1 MSVLPLPE
9 LNELD
14 FMDME
19 LTQTFLRGKNPCAA
33 GYRWFVRNDLGGKD
47 YQQAMDTQVRAG
59 RVEDARWLLENFGA
73 TNTVLELDHLEAD
86 HFVYAGTLIVHG
98 DIRVPGQLL
107 VGRHLHAGAGIRAGT
122 VEVGQDIQSGGAI
135 FAETLLQAGG
145 AIKAA
150 WSVEVQGTIRA
161 EHLRCGWALRC
172 NQHVHLRGE
181 AVVGQDVQVQG
192 TLQCG
197 KGLRC
202 GSSIAVQGLLDV
214 GHGIACNSHLDCG
227 NHIQAGWG
235 IKALGD
241 IRAACSIRAGESL
254 HADGE
259 IAAGEGYGV
268 FAGMNVQMQAWPDC
282 AWVRALRKPQGL
294 VSGWWEDQLQMA

>member
-1 MSVLPLPE
+1 
-9 LNELD
+9 
-14 FMDME
+14 MDME

-47 YQQAMDTQVRAG
+47 YQNAMDTQVAAG
-59 RVEDARWLLENFGA
+59 RVEDARWLLENFGS
-73 TNTVLELDHLEAD
+73 TNTVLELEHLETD
-86 HFVYAGTLIVHG
+86 NFVYAGTLIVHG
-98 DIRVPGQLL
+98 DVRVTGQLL
-107 VGRHLHAGAGIRAGT
+107 VGRSLQVGAGLRAGT
-122 VEVGQDIQSGGAI
+122 VEVGEDIQSGGAI

-150 WSVEVQGTIRA
+150 WSVEVQGDIRA
-161 EHLRCGWALRC
+161 EHLRCGWELRC
-172 NQHVHLRGE
+172 AGKVALRGE
-181 AVVGQDVQVQG
+181 AIVGQEVQVQA

-197 KGLRC
+197 KGLRA
-202 GSSIAVQGLLDV
+202 GGAIAVQGLLDV
-214 GHGIACNSHLDCG
+214 GHGIATHDHITCG

-241 IRAACSIRAGESL
+241 IRAACSIRAGETL
-254 HADGE
+254 HAEGE

-282 AWVRALRKPQGL
+282 AWVRALRKPQAL
-294 VSGWWEDQLQMA
+294 VSGWWEEPPAQTLRWA